1 MRSSIRL
8 SPTTA
13 TISLPILAG
22 AATLAALLLVGGPSF
37 ADPVAPA
44 TSGTALEPLPP
55 PPPSST
61 PPTASPASTPA
72 APAAESPDALPS
84 WAPPLAPRAPAGAD
98 TPSADKPEPAADT
111 RRAEGV
117 RLGLDLGFERAFSGA
132 EDRLNAGTPT
142 LLPLGVS
149 LSFRTSP
156 SLLLGLHGYAALGS
170 RDDCISA
177 DSCRARAYAFGGH
190 IETPL
195 SRGQSFIPWL
205 RYAVNY
211 EILYQGGAP
220 LDPAGHVYRGAF
232 DFFDLRVGGDFVVHR
247 GSEGKTARIGPFAG
261 LVGGILMNQSGVSNA
276 NGGSGVQPRNLERS
290 SGSAHLWFAMGVR
303 ATLDP

>member
-8 SPTTA
+8 GP
-13 TISLPILAG
+13 SLTPLFAG
-22 AATLAALLLVGGPSF
+22 AATVASLLLIGGSAF
-37 ADPVAPA
+37 ADPIAPA
-44 TSGTALEPLPP
+44 PAASGTALEPLPP

-61 PPTASPASTPA
+61 PAPAATPA

-84 WAPPLAPRAPAGAD
+84 WAPPLAPRASAGAD
-98 TPSADKPEPAADT
+98 TPPADKPDAEADT
-111 RRAEGV
+111 RRAEGI

-156 SLLLGLHGYAALGS
+156 SLLLGFHAYAALAS

-195 SRGQSFIPWL
+195 ARGQSFIPWL

-232 DFFDLRVGGDFVVHR
+232 DFFDLRIGGDFVVHR
-247 GSEGKTARIGPFAG
+247 GSEGRTARIGPFAG
-261 LVGGILMNQSGVSNA
+261 LVGGVVVNQSGVSNV
-276 NGGSGVQPRNLERS
+276 NTGSGVQPRNLDHS

>member
-1 MRSSIRL
+1 MRSPVRFGSL
-8 SPTTA
+8 A
-13 TISLPILAG
+13 TFA
-22 AATLAALLLVGGPSF
+22 AALLVAAPSF
-37 ADPVAPA
+37 ADEPAPA
-44 TSGTALEPLPP
+44 APAAPP
-55 PPPSST
+55 
-61 PPTASPASTPA
+61 ATPA
-72 APAAESPDALPS
+72 APASAPEALPPSTPPAATTTPPAAEPAAPDALPS
-84 WAPPLAPRAPAGAD
+84 WAPPPHPRATG
-98 TPSADKPEPAADT
+98 PAADAPADEPKEEGDT
-111 RRAEGV
+111 RRAEGI
-117 RLGLDLGFERAFSGA
+117 RLGLDLGFARGFSGS

-156 SLLLGLHGYAALGS
+156 SLLLGIHGYAALAS

-195 SRGQSFIPWL
+195 SRGKSFIPWL

-220 LDPAGHVYRGAF
+220 LDPAAHAFRGAF
-232 DFFDLRVGGDFVVHR
+232 DFFDLRIGGDFVVHR
-247 GSEGKTARIGPFAG
+247 GSAGKTARIGPFAG
-261 LVGGILMNQSGVSNA
+261 LVGGVLMNQTGVTYVNGPSGA
-276 NGGSGVQPRNLERS
+276 QPRNLERT
-290 SGSAHLWFAMGVR
+290 SGSAHLWFAMGIR

>member
-1 MRSSIRL
+1 
-8 SPTTA
+8 
-13 TISLPILAG
+13 
-22 AATLAALLLVGGPSF
+22 
-37 ADPVAPA
+37 
-44 TSGTALEPLPP
+44 
-55 PPPSST
+55 
-61 PPTASPASTPA
+61 
-72 APAAESPDALPS
+72 LPS
-84 WAPPLAPRAPAGAD
+84 WAPPPAPRRERTRGD
-98 TPSADKPEPAADT
+98 EPDAVEPKADT
-111 RRAEGV
+111 RRAEGI
-117 RLGLDLGFERAFSGA
+117 RLGLDLGFARAFSGS

-156 SLLLGLHGYAALGS
+156 SLLVGIHGYAALAS

-205 RYAVNY
+205 RYAINY

-232 DFFDLRVGGDFVVHR
+232 DFFDLRVGGDFVIHR
-247 GSEGKTARIGPFAG
+247 GAEGKTARIGPFAG
-261 LVGGILMNQSGVSNA
+261 LVGGVLTNQTGVSNV
-276 NGGSGVQPRNLERS
+276 NGSSGVQPRNLERS

-303 ATLDP
+303 GTLDP

>member
-1 MRSSIRL
+1 MRSTVRLGPSI
-8 SPTTA
+8 A
-13 TISLPILAG
+13 AIASLLCV
-22 AATLAALLLVGGPSF
+22 ATLAAPSF
-37 ADPVAPA
+37 AQDPAPGGAAPA
-44 TSGTALEPLPP
+44 GTLEPLPP
-55 PPPSST
+55 PPPSSQPAQPAQ
-61 PPTASPASTPA
+61 PPPSAAQPPSQPPAEPT
-72 APAAESPDALPS
+72 DGLPS
-84 WAPPLAPRAPAGAD
+84 WAPPPMPPSRAE
-98 TPSADKPEPAADT
+98 TPPDSAEPPADT
-111 RRAEGV
+111 RRAEGI

-156 SLLLGLHGYAALGS
+156 SILLGVHGYAALAS

-177 DSCRARAYAFGGH
+177 DSCRARAYAFGAH

-220 LDPAGHVYRGAF
+220 LDPAGHVFRDAF
-232 DFFDLRVGGDFVVHR
+232 DFFDVRIGGDFVVHR
-247 GSEGKTARIGPFAG
+247 GAEGKTARIGPFAG
-261 LVGGILMNQSGVSNA
+261 LVGGVLVNQSGVSNV
-276 NGGSGVQPRNLERS
+276 NGPSGTQPRNLERS

-303 ATLDP
+303 AVLDP